1 MVKNPQA
8 WFEKCSNY
16 AVPNENTILFGDL
29 FLLQDNAPNEI
40 MEIYKAYIALL
51 KKVYVNTSVFDIEN
65 KEIIGMRDDL
75 TPKGREQAE
84 LVIKLIEQ
92 GLLPSKVV

>member
-16 AVPNENTILFGDL
+16 AVPNKNTILFGDL

-40 MEIYKAYIALL
+40 TEIYKAYIALL

-65 KEIIGMRDDL
+65 KAIIGMRDDL

-84 LVIKLIEQ
+84 LAIKLIEQ

>member
-84 LVIKLIEQ
+84 LAIKLIEQ
-92 GLLPSKVV
+92 GLLPPKVV

>member
-84 LVIKLIEQ
+84 LAIKLIEQ